1 MQDFDID
8 KYWKSLSF
16 EDKYW
21 TTIHPDFSKRFLSE
35 KLYKHWTEVIDF
47 IPEVKPRKAKWA
59 LQDYCVSNK
68 IKPCKVYAGFSDW
81 NLRMKPK
88 GAKILL
94 DLFEQG
100 LIEQKTKNAS
110 QDVSKLKEYSE
121 VSEKEIDK
129 EEQEILAKN
138 KRDRERFEYV
148 LKNPDE
154 IKKSEMTYSFL
165 NNYSWAK
172 FGKGSHKWQMREY
185 TFHKDF
191 QLGMLSNSGK
201 TRVSDTMV
209 WIHIY
214 NWDGSLYKILENAA
228 AFVGPPSPNRRND
241 PDRNWGL
248 PE

>member
-1 MQDFDID
+1 MDEFDKWWDSLSFAD
-8 KYWKSLSF
+8 KYWAVIDLDDSRGGLAN
-16 EDKYW
+16 
-21 TTIHPDFSKRFLSE
+21 
-35 KLYKHWTEVIDF
+35 KLYKHWTSVINF
-47 IPEVKPRKAKWA
+47 IPEVKPRKAKWS
-59 LQDYCVSNK
+59 LQDYCISNK
-68 IKPCKVYAGFSDW
+68 IKPCEVYAGCDW
-81 NLRMKPK
+81 NLRMKPR

-121 VSEKEIDK
+121 ISEEEINK
-129 EEQEILAKN
+129 KEQEIITE
-138 KRDRERFEYV
+138 DRVQKERFQYILEH
-148 LKNPDE
+148 PDE
-154 IKKSEMTYSFL
+154 IKESEMTYDFL
-165 NNYSWAK
+165 NNYSWEK

-191 QLGMLSNSGK
+191 ILGMLSNSGK

-214 NWDGSLYKILENAA
+214 NWDGSLYKVVKNIAA
-228 AFVGPPSPNRRND
+228 SIGPPRPNRRND

-248 PE
+248 PEW